1 MFIHF
6 YLKNEDLVRQFCDRT
21 LTSRLGIR
29 LLVTHHL
36 SLREEKVF
44 LFSKRINLRK
54 FELITNHL

>member
-1 MFIHF
+1 M
-6 YLKNEDLVRQFCDRT
+6 KNEDLVRQFCDRT

-44 LFSKRINLRK
+44 YIKVHYEIVVCLS
-54 FELITNHL
+54 